1 MIQVLLELNDNQ
13 FESLKISGHQ
23 KTTQDLAL
31 VCNSVSILGQNFVES
46 LLVLTP
52 NSKYLVNS
60 QSGLLEIK
68 TQSRNKGDQLIS
80 DTLVKSFL
88 IGIEKIK
95 RTYIDEVQLN
105 LSTSS

>member
-1 MIQVLLELNDNQ
+1 MIQILLELKDNHFQ
-13 FESLKISGHQ
+13 SLIISGHQ
-23 KTTQDLAL
+23 NATKELAL

-52 NSKYLVNS
+52 DSKYSINSK
-60 QSGLLEIK
+60 SGLLEVKI
-68 TQSRNKGDQLIS
+68 QSQDESYSIIS

-105 LSTSS
+105 ISTSS

>member
-1 MIQVLLELNDNQ
+1 MILVLLELKDNQ
-13 FESLKISGHQ
+13 FQSLKISGHQ
-23 KTTQDLAL
+23 KPTQDLAL

-52 NSKYLVNS
+52 DSKYLVNS
-60 QSGLLEIK
+60 QSGLLEVKIK
-68 TQSRNKGDQLIS
+68 SRNESYNVIS

-95 RTYIDEVQLN
+95 RTYKDEVQLKI
-105 LSTSS
+105 STSS